1 MLFVYIASGLALLAA
16 CTSLYVA
23 CKNEKRSKKRNTAM
37 LRYVEAT
44 ADKACEKAVTISKD
58 SIRDNFAKLSASIDD
73 VKRVCDDLANGI
85 LPDYEQAK
93 AAANAVNDFS
103 RGISNILG
111 FDPMQALAEQREKD
125 KGGGGE

>member
-1 MLFVYIASGLALLAA
+1 MFFVYIVSGLALLAA
-16 CTSLYVA
+16 CMSLCVA

-44 ADKACEKAVTISKD
+44 ASNACDKAAEKANDAIRELDEHLSKVEKICND
-58 SIRDNFAKLSASIDD
+58 LSS
-73 VKRVCDDLANGI
+73 GI